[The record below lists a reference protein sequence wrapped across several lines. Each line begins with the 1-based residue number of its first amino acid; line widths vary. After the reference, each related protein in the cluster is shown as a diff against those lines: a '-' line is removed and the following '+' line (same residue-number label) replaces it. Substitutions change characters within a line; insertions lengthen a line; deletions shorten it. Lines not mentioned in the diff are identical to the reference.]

1 MSEVFE
7 TNPISNQ
14 FGGDADWSQSDNEA
28 TIDRGDDFEPT
39 GDDAVEESYEAEQE
53 EIETE
58 KDSGANDTEENVSEE
73 APSEIEA
80 DMEVSEEKSEKAK
93 KDSNPMVPR
102 QRLNKEIQKRQQ
114 LEARLREL
122 ELGQSTQKTG
132 PQSQPVTPKEIVKPN
147 KEAITSMFSAVLDGD
162 EGKAQETLEQILTD
176 FGSQVINQTREV
188 AEGTYTHK
196 QELEELR
203 VAASEVMQQYPEFDQ
218 TSDEVDMGLTEEVL
232 AMRDTL
238 IERGEKPSAAL
249 RRAAKFV
256 ALENGLTS
264 RTTAKSLADLPVKA
278 KPKDVSK
285 QIQKA
290 TTTPR
295 KLKGDGAKNKETKI
309 DIMKLSDEQFGKLSR
324 EALAK
329 ARGDLF

>member
-1 MSEVFE
+1 MSDIFE
-7 TNPISNQ
+7 TNPTTNL
-14 FGGDADWSQSDNEA
+14 FGGDADLSYSENEA
-28 TIDRGDDFEPT
+28 SADRGDDFEPT
-39 GDDAVEESYEAEQE
+39 GDDYVEEGYDAEPDAIDAEDETDESDEAEE
-53 EIETE
+53 EVATAET
-58 KDSGANDTEENVSEE
+58 DEESE
-73 APSEIEA
+73 PEA
-80 DMEVSEEKSEKAK
+80 DAREEKQEKAK

-114 LEARLREL
+114 LEARVREL
-122 ELGQSTQKTG
+122 EQSA
-132 PQSQPVTPKEIVKPN
+132 PQVGSPAQPVAPKEVVRPN
-147 KEAITSMFSAVLDGD
+147 KDAINSMFAAVLDGD
-162 EGKAQETLEQILTD
+162 EGKAHETFEQILTD

-203 VAASEVMQQYPEFDQ
+203 VAASEVMEQYPEFDQ
-218 TSDEVDMGLTEEVL
+218 NSEEVDMGLTEEVL
-232 AMRDTL
+232 ALRDTL
-238 IERGEKPSAAL
+238 IDRGEKPSVAL

-256 ALENGLTS
+256 ATENGLNS
-264 RTTAKSLADLPVKA
+264 RVSTKSLAELPVKA
-278 KPKDVSK
+278 KPKDVPK

-295 KLKGDGAKNKETKI
+295 KLKGDGAKNKEVKV